1 LRPRFYGPF
10 RVSAVINNVAY
21 RLDLPPT
28 ARIHDVFHVA
38 LLKKHVGPPPVL
50 PPMHNGAIMPQPER
64 AFKARLAR
72 GIRKIVVHWKGET
85 AASAT
90 WEDLVSFIERYPEF
104 QLEDELLVEGGDVMW
119 GQHYC
124 RHARAHKK
132 GKADSRT
139 EQADEEESG

>member
-10 RVSAVINNVAY
+10 RISAIINNVAY
-21 RLDLPPT
+21 LLDLPPT

-38 LLKKHVGPPPVL
+38 LLKKHVGPPPVEPPVL

-64 AFKARLAR
+64 AFNARLAR
-72 GIRKIVVHWKGET
+72 GVRKIVVHWKGET

-104 QLEDELLVEGGDVMW
+104 QLEDELLVEGGGRCHV
-119 GQHYC
+119 GPTLFPPCVRPQE
-124 RHARAHKK
+124 REGR
-132 GKADSRT
+132 RPN
-139 EQADEEESG
+139 

>member
-10 RVSAVINNVAY
+10 RISAIINNVAY
-21 RLDLPPT
+21 LLDLPPT

-38 LLKKHVGPPPVL
+38 LLKKHVGPPPVEPPVL

-64 AFKARLAR
+64 AFNARLAR
-72 GIRKIVVHWKGET
+72 GVRKIVVHWKGET

-104 QLEDELLVEGGDVMW
+104 QLEDELLVRGGRCHVGPTLLPPCARPQEREGR
-119 GQHYC
+119 QPN
-124 RHARAHKK
+124 
-132 GKADSRT
+132 
-139 EQADEEESG
+139 